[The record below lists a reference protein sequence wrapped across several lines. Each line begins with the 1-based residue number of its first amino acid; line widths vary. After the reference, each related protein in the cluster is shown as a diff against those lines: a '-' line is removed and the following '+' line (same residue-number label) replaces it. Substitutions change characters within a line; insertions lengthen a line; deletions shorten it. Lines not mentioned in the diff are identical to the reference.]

1 MFSIKDFRAS
11 IDNQGVLKNNRHLV
25 TIPMP
30 NVVQDKTIGELL
42 SLRCESAV
50 IPGIDLASAD
60 GPPRFGYGPQQK
72 HPYNA
77 TFGDISLTF
86 LVDKDSLVHRFFY
99 QWVTGI
105 VNTNSRGGTNMNKQT
120 NGKYPYESAYK
131 DDYAITLN
139 IDIYNDLE
147 QKVFTVLAYQAFPS
161 TLPSV
166 STSWSDTDLIK
177 INVPFTFTD
186 FEIVYKV

>member
-1 MFSIKDFRAS
+1 MFSIADFRAS

-25 TIPMP
+25 SIPMP
-30 NVVQDKTIGELL
+30 NVVQDKTVGQLL
-42 SLRCESAV
+42 TLRCESAT

-60 GPPRFGYGPQQK
+60 GPPRFGYGPTQK

-77 TFGDISLTF
+77 SFGDISLSF
-86 LVDKDSLVHRFFY
+86 LVDKDSKVHQFFY

-105 VNTNSRGGTNMNKQT
+105 VNTNSRGGTDMNVQT

-131 DDYAITLN
+131 DDYSVRLT
-139 IDIYNDLE
+139 IDLYNDE
-147 QKVFTVLAYQAFPS
+147 AAKAFSVIVYQAFPS
-161 TLPSV
+161 SLPSV

-177 INVPFTFTD
+177 ISVPFAFTD
-186 FEIVYKV
+186 FEIIYKG